1 MRRAFL
7 GLGLI
12 WLLCIIAVPVAAQ
25 TVVNGD
31 AESGNWT
38 GFPLRLYPGTISEFV
53 YNLTLNGGGQT
64 TVPAH
69 GDSNSMRIV
78 TGQDNF
84 FGIFGG
90 GATTITAVNT
100 EGQLPPPLTAWVYI
114 PSSNTIN
121 MGIALG
127 VDTNDDGDISFP
139 GESQNFIDFDS
150 YPLMPK
156 DTWQQFQLFSPISL
170 DVAAG
175 NDGEVLVGAHSFGLG
190 TSGQVV
196 FVDDIEFGTAPTETT
211 LLNPGCE
218 LGLWPRETIELSGAE
233 IPNMRAA
240 WVDSSIVLPQ
250 EGSWCTRLR
259 SNFDNYMGGLTW
271 LRGIDPAGETL
282 GEFSIHV
289 RVPASVAGNGQ
300 TGPRMYLLVDQ
311 GADGVL
317 NRLADVANGRAD
329 DTVAQINNLDAAPG
343 FVRDRWT
350 KLTFDLSGVSIGPNP
365 GYASVG
371 VLFEVGD
378 RDLYDIYIDGA
389 AIAPAE
395 IVAGSEGWQ
404 FYR

>member
-1 MRRAFL
+1 M
-7 GLGLI
+7 
-12 WLLCIIAVPVAAQ
+12 
-25 TVVNGD
+25 
-31 AESGNWT
+31 T
-38 GFPLRLYPGTISEFV
+38 GVDT
-53 YNLTLNGGGQT
+53 GG
-64 TVPAH
+64 VL
-69 GDSNSMRIV
+69 
-78 TGQDNF
+78 
-84 FGIFGG
+84 
-90 GATTITAVNT
+90 
-100 EGQLPPPLTAWVYI
+100 LPPLSSWVYI
-114 PSSNTIN
+114 PSTN
-121 MGIALG
+121 G
-127 VDTNDDGDISFP
+127 VDGAVGIGVDADDDG
-139 GESQNFIDFDS
+139 EIDFPEEGHFITS
-150 YPLMPK
+150 NSNRNNTAFFAR
-156 DTWQQFQLFSPISL
+156 DTWHQIHIYAPPSL
-170 DVAAG
+170 HVLSG
-175 NDGEVLVGAHSFGLG
+175 NDGEILVGAYASSLGNSLGLE
-190 TSGQVV
+190 VY
-196 FVDDIEFGTAPTETT
+196 FDDIEIGAAPSGVT
-211 LLNPGCE
+211 LTNPGCE
-218 LGLWPRETIELSGAE
+218 LGLWPRETIELSGAD
-233 IPNMRAA
+233 IPNMRVA

-282 GEFSIHV
+282 GEFSIHL